1 MTKIDRKD
9 WNNNTIMSSNITKLN
24 KKLINMDQNRQKI
37 YKNEQKSAQLKS
49 AKTDRPIK
57 NDQKST
63 KNEQNCINLTQIDWN
78 RLTWIVFE

>member
-1 MTKIDRKD
+1 MSKIDRKD

-24 KKLINMDQNRQKI
+24 KKLINMDQNRQKSI
-37 YKNEQKSAQLKS
+37 KMSKNQLKS
-49 AKTDRPIK
+49 LKTDIPIK

>member
-37 YKNEQKSAQLKS
+37 YKNEQKSAKIGKNRQTNK
-49 AKTDRPIK
+49 K